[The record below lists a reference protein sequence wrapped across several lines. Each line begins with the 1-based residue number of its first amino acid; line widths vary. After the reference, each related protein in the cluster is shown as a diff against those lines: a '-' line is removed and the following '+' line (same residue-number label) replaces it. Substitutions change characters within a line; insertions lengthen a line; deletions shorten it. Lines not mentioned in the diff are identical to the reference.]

1 MTPLQQ
7 KLLENTGITEHS
19 LNDAVNL
26 ATDQGGTIPLNLLR
40 NGELA
45 EDALLEFLVREFDFA
60 AVLQFEMEDIPSSVI
75 DLVPR
80 RLAETY
86 RAIPVNK
93 SRSKIEVIFSDPTDE
108 RGLRQVAQAADRDVV
123 VRVAAESVIS
133 WALLKYYK
141 VVTPTLTDSHGRPST
156 KPPRTIKE
164 PPVPEPA
171 EEEDDLPEDGQRLS
185 FAIIEADE
193 SDAEEGPEP
202 GDWDAPF
209 DLSRT
214 LAKHEK
220 AAEKEPEPAP
230 ARAAK
235 TTKREVPLEDKIE
248 EAPAVEEVSVEVEV
262 SPAPEEDVG
271 VDFEDE
277 DAPLLLV
284 DEDDWE
290 ESGSALEDAI
300 EEDAVT
306 WEGPIIDESEEPK
319 SPIVMTR
326 NVILG
331 TSAKSDIIPP
341 QPMTKRKA
349 VEEIIQ
355 HQVAPEKEARETP
368 IEVPEAVAIP
378 EKKKIADID
387 PTAVERWSQVVQD
400 LDTRDA
406 VLSSALAFMDDVF
419 GPAMFLARKGKNL
432 GGWNCSEGF
441 RAGLEGD
448 VREVVVEPPAPREVW
463 HALERKRGMMGP
475 IADRAEYAFVEH
487 LLGDARQ
494 SLLVL
499 PVVIRNISAGAFVCV
514 LRDVWKHSPAL
525 RDTLETL
532 GKVLSE
538 KLEQILVKKKKKT

>member
-1 MTPLQQ
+1 LT
-7 KLLENTGITEHS
+7 
-19 LNDAVNL
+19 
-26 ATDQGGTIPLNLLR
+26 
-40 NGELA
+40 
-45 EDALLEFLVREFDFA
+45 EDALLEFLVREFDFS
-60 AVLQFEMEDIPSSVI
+60 AVLQFEMEDLPASVI

-108 RGLRQVAQAADRDVV
+108 RGIRQIAQATSREVV

-141 VVTPTLTDSHGRPST
+141 IVTPSLTSASVRRS
-156 KPPRTIKE
+156 KPPAPR
-164 PPVPEPA
+164 PEPEPEA
-171 EEEDDLPEDGQRLS
+171 EETDLPDDEGRLS

-193 SDAEEGPEP
+193 SDAHDGPEP

-214 LAKHEK
+214 LARKQKASSEK
-220 AAEKEPEPAP
+220 PAPEPKP
-230 ARAAK
+230 ERDMK
-235 TTKREVPLEDKIE
+235 TTKREVPLEDVIE
-248 EAPAVEEVSVEVEV
+248 TPEEKPVDIPVDEEEVEEDVSVEVEFDTE
-262 SPAPEEDVG
+262 ADDEDV
-271 VDFEDE
+271 
-277 DAPLLLV
+277 PLLLV

-290 ESGSALEDAI
+290 ESGSALEEAI
-300 EEDAVT
+300 EEEAVT
-306 WEGPIIDESEEPK
+306 WEGPIIDEREEPR

-331 TSAKSDIIPP
+331 SQAKGDIIPP

-349 VEEIIQ
+349 VEGIIQ
-355 HQVAPEKEARETP
+355 HQVSTERGKKETKPETPEAKAASPKQKKEASL
-368 IEVPEAVAIP
+368 
-378 EKKKIADID
+378 D
-387 PTAVERWSQVVQD
+387 PTAVERWGEAVQS
-400 LDTRDA
+400 LETRDE
-406 VLSSALAFMDDVF
+406 VLSSALAFMDDIF
-419 GPAMFLARKGKNL
+419 GPAVFLARKGKAL
-432 GGWNCSEGF
+432 GGWNCSAGF
-441 RAGLEGD
+441 ETGLQGD
-448 VREVVVEPPAPREVW
+448 IHDILVMPPAPREVW

-475 IADRAEYAFVEH
+475 IAVQAEYAFLEH
-487 LLGDARQ
+487 VLDEGKP

-538 KLEQILVKKKKKT
+538 KLEQILKKKKTRKT